1 MASTRVSS
9 RDMELLSHHSSTTPT
24 RCFMSENAAL
34 YATPKHLP
42 EPPESD
48 PEVMLRSMP
57 ERGKLLQAV
66 MQAGPH
72 LHTLLLAGP
81 LPRWRRPPTTPVDP
95 MESNLMMQCCN
106 KVGSSSINYNY
117 SMPNSRFPIF
127 PMSSLSAIGEGGA
140 SSSAE
145 GSKSHPVK
153 MSAAASTTATTTW
166 SMHMPR
172 TSDSSTLAT

>member
-9 RDMELLSHHSSTTPT
+9 RHGALSHHSSTTPT

-34 YATPKHLP
+34 YAAPKHLP

-66 MQAGPH
+66 MQAGPL

-81 LPRWRRPPTTPVDP
+81 LPRWRRPPPATPVDP

-127 PMSSLSAIGEGGA
+127 PMSSSSAIGEGGA

-153 MSAAASTTATTTW
+153 MSAAASTAATTW
-166 SMHMPR
+166 SMHMPS